1 LEITMPLKLR
11 INEDMK
17 TAMRAKDSARLGAI
31 RLLMAAMK
39 QREVDE
45 RIDLDDA
52 GVIAVIEK
60 MLKQRKD
67 SITQYEAAK
76 RQDLADA
83 EKFEVEVLM
92 AYMPQALSAAEVEA
106 IINKALADSGAKAPS
121 EMGKVIAL
129 IKPQVAGRADMGEI
143 SKLVKAKLS
152 SN

>member
-1 LEITMPLKLR
+1 MSLKVR

-17 TAMRAKDSARLGAI
+17 TAMKARDTARLAAI

-39 QREVDE
+39 QKEVDE

-52 GVIAVIEK
+52 GVVAVIEK

-83 EKFEVEVLM
+83 EKFEVEVLS

-106 IINKALADSGAKAPS
+106 IVTAAVVESGAKTPA

-129 IKPQVAGRADMGEI
+129 VKPRVAGRADMGEI
-143 SKLVKAKLS
+143 SKLVKAKLG

>member
-1 LEITMPLKLR
+1 MSLKTR
-11 INEDMK
+11 ISEDMK
-17 TAMRAKDSARLGAI
+17 TAMKARDAARLGAI

-45 RIDLDDA
+45 RIVLDDA
-52 GVIAVIEK
+52 GIVAVIEK

-83 EKFEVEVLM
+83 EKFEVAVLS
-92 AYMPQALSAAEVEA
+92 AYMPQALSPAEVHA
-106 IINKALADSGAKAPS
+106 IGAAAVAESGAKSPA

-129 IKPQVAGRADMGEI
+129 VKPRVAGRADMGEV
-143 SKLVKAKLS
+143 SRLVKARLG